1 MALAAGDKLGPYEII
16 ARIGA
21 GGMGEVY
28 RARDSRLGR
37 YVAIKVARERFSD
50 RFEREAQAIAALNH
64 PHICQIYD
72 VGPNYLVME
81 LIDGPLKGP
90 LSAKKALPL
99 ALQITSALEEAHRQ
113 GITHR
118 DLKPSNILV
127 TREGIKLLDFGLAKR
142 EHSAAES
149 DATVTQTLVGTVL
162 GTAAYMSPEQASGKP
177 TDVRSDIFSFGA
189 VLYEMLSGHRAFRG
203 DTLGAT
209 MAAVLRDE
217 PRPLHA
223 APELAPI
230 LTRCLRKSPTDRF
243 QTMTE
248 VKACLAAVRSGEA
261 APSIAVLP
269 FANTSGDKEQE
280 YFSDGLAEEII
291 NALAQIPGLKVTART
306 SAFAFR
312 GKEQDITKIAEVLH
326 VTTILEGSVRKAG
339 NRIRVTAEL
348 INAADGYHIWSQR
361 YDRQLEDVFAVQDE
375 MAGAIAAALRVKLS
389 VEPAAARR
397 HKPTIPAYEAYLRGW
412 HYVFNPTP
420 ES

>member
-16 ARIGA
+16 APIGA

-37 YVAIKVARERFSD
+37 YVAIKVATERFSD

-81 LIDGPLKGP
+81 LIDGTPLKGP
-90 LSAKKALPL
+90 LSVEKALPL
-99 ALQITSALEEAHRQ
+99 ALQIISALEEAHRK

-127 TREGIKLLDFGLAKR
+127 TPEGIKLLDFGLAKR
-142 EHSAAES
+142 EHAAAES
-149 DATVTQTLVGTVL
+149 DATVTLTQVGTVL

-189 VLYEMLSGHRAFRG
+189 VLYEMLCGQRAFQG

-230 LTRCLRKSPTDRF
+230 ITRCLRKSPADRF
-243 QTMTE
+243 QSMTE
-248 VKACLAAVRSGEA
+248 VKASLTAVRPGES

-269 FANTSGDKEQE
+269 FANMSGDKEQE
-280 YFSDGLAEEII
+280 YFSDGLTEEII

-312 GKEQDITKIAEVLH
+312 GKEQDITRIAEALH
-326 VTTILEGSVRKAG
+326 VGTILEGSVRRVG

-348 INAADGYHIWSQR
+348 INATDGYHKSGPSATTGSWRTCSRCRMKWQ
-361 YDRQLEDVFAVQDE
+361 RQLLPRSGPNSRWSPRRR
-375 MAGAIAAALRVKLS
+375 AGAHLPFL
-389 VEPAAARR
+389 PTRR
-397 HKPTIPAYEAYLRGW
+397 T
-412 HYVFNPTP
+412 
-420 ES
+420 